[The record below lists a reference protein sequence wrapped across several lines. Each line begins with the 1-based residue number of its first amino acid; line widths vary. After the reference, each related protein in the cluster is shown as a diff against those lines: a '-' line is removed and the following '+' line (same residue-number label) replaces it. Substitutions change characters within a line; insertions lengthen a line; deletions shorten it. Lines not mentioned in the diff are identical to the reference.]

1 MFFSLKYALLVSV
14 LSLSCLV
21 TERLAAAELP
31 QDEVD
36 ALNLIS
42 KKMGVNG
49 WNFNAGSCG
58 DYLPRVRPT
67 DPERNISCN
76 CRIENSTCHIV
87 SLKLKRFSLA
97 GELPPELIQLP
108 YLESIDL
115 SYNYLNGSIPS
126 EWASLKLKSI
136 ALLANRLSGNI
147 PSYLGNFTSLTYLD
161 LELNQFSGLIPHEL
175 GKLVNLK
182 TFVTLVF
189 LEIDVNLSCRILS
202 SNKLVGD
209 LPMELGELKNLTD
222 FRINDNNFNG
232 SIPDFVENWK
242 QLKRLEMV
250 ASGLEG
256 PIPSSISA
264 LETLTDLRITDVNI
278 TDQSFPDLSN
288 ITGLSRLLLRDC
300 NLSGEIPSYIWEMSK
315 LRVLDL
321 SFNKLQGELPGAVT
335 TETLVFIFLTGN
347 LLTGNIPDV

>member
-1 MFFSLKYALLVSV
+1 MFFSLKYAFFIAV

-21 TERLAAAELP
+21 TVRLAAAELP

-49 WNFNAGSCG
+49 WNFNADSCG

-182 TFVTLVF
+182 TL
-189 LEIDVNLSCRILS
+189 ILS
-202 SNKLVGD
+202 SNKLVGIA
-209 LPMELGELKNLTD
+209 MELGELKNLTD
-222 FRINDNNFNG
+222 
-232 SIPDFVENWK
+232 
-242 QLKRLEMV
+242 LEMV

-264 LETLTDLRITDVNI
+264 LETLTDLRITDINI

-321 SFNKLQGELPGAVT
+321 SFNKLRGELPGAVT
-335 TETLVFIFLTGN
+335 TETLVFM
-347 LLTGNIPDV
+347 